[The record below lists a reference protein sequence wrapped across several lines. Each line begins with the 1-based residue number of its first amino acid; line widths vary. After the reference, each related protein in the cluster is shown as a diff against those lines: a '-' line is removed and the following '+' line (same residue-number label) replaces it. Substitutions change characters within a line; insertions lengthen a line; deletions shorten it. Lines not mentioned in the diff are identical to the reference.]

1 MKKHSLSSTRLNYAN
16 RRNSAYLQQNSAE
29 NSEKTPNTRG
39 SIATLDRRPNRP
51 PFHHMGPLPASRRG
65 GPPYVRYQNQR
76 IQQQTNQQIGKRIG
90 VLENMQEMITLAK
103 NEIAVLR
110 NLAKN
115 ITDDGKELNL
125 WEILNAVN
133 STVVENPDSG
143 IARLMRRYILI
154 TFLIISFEKKISILK
169 KKFYFLQILFQL
181 FV

>member
-1 MKKHSLSSTRLNYAN
+1 
-16 RRNSAYLQQNSAE
+16 
-29 NSEKTPNTRG
+29 
-39 SIATLDRRPNRP
+39 
-51 PFHHMGPLPASRRG
+51 MGPLPASRRG
-65 GPPYVRYQNQR
+65 GPPYVRYQSNQR
-76 IQQQTNQQIGKRIG
+76 IHQQTNQQIGKRIG

-143 IARLMRRYILI
+143 IARLMRRYIHNCI
-154 TFLIISFEKKISILK
+154 FS
-169 KKFYFLQILFQL
+169 YFF
-181 FV
+181 